1 MKKYRSKAITTA
13 WFYEGGDIPSW
24 MNDEWR
30 AKYKV
35 SSTTKIEDE
44 IIIRYSNEDGEKYS
58 LTLYANGYL
67 YSIESDKTR
76 YFYNMGKETF
86 EKEFS
91 HIENDKYRFSE
102 IYEATLFLGK
112 INKDVL
118 SMLLTT
124 DKEGYPMLTIERNYD
139 VKHGYFMVKMRDFK
153 GGSNRSFFTRSKKE
167 WLENYEEV
175 IDDRV

>member
-1 MKKYRSKAITTA
+1 MKKYRSKDIIRA
-13 WFYEGGDIPSW
+13 WLYEGGDIPAW
-24 MNDEWR
+24 MDAEWR
-30 AKYKV
+30 LKHKV

-44 IIIRYSNEDGEKYS
+44 IIIRYQNEDEEKYS
-58 LTLYANGYL
+58 ITLYANHYL
-67 YSIESDKTR
+67 YSIESDKLR
-76 YFYNMGKETF
+76 YFYNSNKERF
-86 EKEFS
+86 EKEYCLK
-91 HIENDKYRFSE
+91 DGVYRDNE
-102 IYEATLFLGK
+102 VYEATLFLGK

-175 IDDRV
+175 KENEY